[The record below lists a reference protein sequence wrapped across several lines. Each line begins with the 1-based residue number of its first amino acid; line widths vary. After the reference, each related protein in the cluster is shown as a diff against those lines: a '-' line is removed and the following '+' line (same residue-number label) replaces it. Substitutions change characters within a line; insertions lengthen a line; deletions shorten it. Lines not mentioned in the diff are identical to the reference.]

1 MLDTEQTAATP
12 VPTRII
18 VAKEHGEAKFA
29 PETVSTA
36 GLAEYKVDGVT
47 DTIEGI

>member
-12 VPTRII
+12 VPTTVI
-18 VAKEHGEAKFA
+18 VAEEHGEAKFA
-29 PETVSTA
+29 PETVRIA
-36 GLAEYKVDGVT
+36 VLAESKVEGTT